1 MTRGVKGYKIWKKR
15 KDLTEEGKNGATGK
29 AKFRKESRSY
39 GMSKKVLMSKI
50 FFYDLQKYLGQIFFV

>member
-1 MTRGVKGYKIWKKR
+1 MTRGVKGYKIWKQR

-39 GMSKKVLMSKI
+39 GMSKKVLMSNI
-50 FFYDLQKYLGQIFFV
+50 FFYDLKKIFGTNIFV